1 MTPREVW
8 RDLEAR
14 RYRARQEREQL
25 VWMAWHTAVWMR
37 SKKLPSLNEAL
48 GRKQTRKL
56 NEEEAVERAA
66 EHDEMTARLLH
77 NVGRKPG

>member
-14 RYRARQEREQL
+14 RYRAREEREQL
-25 VWMAWHTAVWMR
+25 VWMAWHTAAWMR

-48 GRKQTRKL
+48 GQNKTRIL
-56 NEEEAVERAA
+56 TAEEAAERKG
-66 EHDEMTARLLH
+66 EHELLTEKLL